1 MAKKL
6 MVLGSGFKMARER
19 LGDGANGRKSDGSTG
34 STGSTS
40 AHQPAHHK

>member
-19 LGDGANGRKSDGSTG
+19 LGEKAKKDVLGSG
-34 STGSTS
+34 FCIRYLE
-40 AHQPAHHK
+40 